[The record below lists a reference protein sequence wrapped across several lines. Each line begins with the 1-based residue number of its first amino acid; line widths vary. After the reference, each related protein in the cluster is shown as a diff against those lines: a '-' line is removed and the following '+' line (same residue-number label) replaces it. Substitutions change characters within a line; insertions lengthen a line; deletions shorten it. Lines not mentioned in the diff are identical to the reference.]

1 MYMKTVLHKAS
12 SRGHANHGWLNSYH
26 SFSFGSYHQND
37 RMHFGALRVLND
49 DTVAAGMGF
58 GKHPHDNMEI
68 VSIPLS
74 GNLQHQD
81 STGRNEII
89 RAHDVQIM
97 SAGSGIAH
105 SEMNASKTD
114 EVKFLQIWVFPKLK
128 NIEPRY
134 EQKSFL
140 PENRLNQILT
150 VVAPDNANAV
160 FINQDAWFS
169 LGNFSKDL
177 SIDYPIKKIGNG
189 VYVFVLSGSVTV
201 NGELLENRDGLG
213 VSETAILTIVANTES
228 ELLLIDIP
236 MELA

>member
-1 MYMKTVLHKAS
+1 MKTVLHKAG

-81 STGRNEII
+81 STGRNVII

-105 SEMNASKTD
+105 SEMNASKTE

-150 VVAPDNANAV
+150 VVAPDDTNTV

-177 SIDYPIKKIGNG
+177 SIEYPIKKTGNG

-213 VSETAILTIVANTES
+213 VSETDILTIVANTES